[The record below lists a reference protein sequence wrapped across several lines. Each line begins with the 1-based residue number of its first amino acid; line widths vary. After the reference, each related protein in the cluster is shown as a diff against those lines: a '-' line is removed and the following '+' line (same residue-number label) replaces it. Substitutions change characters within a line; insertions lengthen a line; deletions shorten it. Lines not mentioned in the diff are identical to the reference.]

1 MITMQKTVSEG
12 CELFKNDI
20 SMTFQFFDGFLHF
33 CSWVWFC
40 LANLV
45 SKFGICLL
53 CEIRVSLKSLS
64 YEQLLFSFY
73 YAHCTDCIKPCFWI
87 PTINQYL
94 QFQGIRA
101 YLYCRMCKIFYVK
114 RHGYFSLLAQHN
126 QNQTQDQKW
135 RKMFRIGKRQNTEM
149 PPLFLLRSAHS
160 SETDFGI
167 LSNYQKSPTIFV
179 KGII

>member
-1 MITMQKTVSEG
+1 MISVWHFSFLTVSFIFV
-12 CELFKNDI
+12 L
-20 SMTFQFFDGFLHF
+20 GFNF
-33 CSWVWFC
+33 GSDSC
-40 LANLV
+40 V

-114 RHGYFSLLAQHN
+114 RHGYFSLLAQLSEPKSN
-126 QNQTQDQKW
+126 P
-135 RKMFRIGKRQNTEM
+135 RPKMKENVSYQNTKM
-149 PPLFLLRSAHS
+149 SPWYFLQSAHS
-160 SETDFGI
+160 SETDFCM
-167 LSNYQKSPTIFV
+167 QHFC
-179 KGII
+179 

>member
-1 MITMQKTVSEG
+1 MQKTVPEG
-12 CELFKNDI
+12 CALYKKI
-20 SMTFQFFDGFLHF
+20 SVWHFNLLTVSFIFVLGFDFGSDS
-33 CSWVWFC
+33 C
-40 LANLV
+40 V

-73 YAHCTDCIKPCFWI
+73 YAHCTNCIKPCFWI